1 MIVYD
6 INLKEI
12 STGDSLRC
20 GNKKY
25 IIETKN
31 RIRFVKMGK
40 IKYTLKEL
48 SHYEINKSTIVL
60 YDFTKIEKN
69 KK

>member
-40 IKYTLKEL
+40 IKYTLREL
-48 SHYEINKSTIVL
+48 SHYEIARNVIVL
-60 YDFTKIEKN
+60 VDFTKAE
-69 KK
+69 